1 MKMNLLLAAFLLF
14 VVTGTGYGLGFQ
26 KRVQVQHEF
35 DLKAGSQAIVK
46 EAGLK
51 ITFVE
56 LVEDSR
62 CPEGVNCVWAGI
74 GKIRVTVK
82 KSNHKPVSFELNTM
96 PGPMSFVYKGYEI
109 ALVKLAPYP
118 KYNVETNKRDYVA
131 TFKVYRK
138 SLKPAVQ
145 EPGNK
150 G

>member
-62 CPEGVNCVWAGI
+62 CPEGVTCIWAGNGRI
-74 GKIRVTVK
+74 KVSVRKGGHN
-82 KSNHKPVSFELNTM
+82 SVSFELNTM
-96 PGPMSFVYKGYEI
+96 TEPKSFAYRGYEI
-109 ALVKLAPYP
+109 LLVRLAPYP
-118 KYNVETNKRDYVA
+118 KNNVEIRKRDYVA
-131 TFKVYRK
+131 TLKVTK
-138 SLKPAVQ
+138 K
-145 EPGNK
+145 K
-150 G
+150 D